1 MISNETLLHTDPL
14 TGKPQAIGLGWLDDS
29 MTSRG
34 PSEEDHNYIADT
46 GATRSD
52 IAAQVGAYQASMLAL
67 KEKVLSLGGFWMQL
81 MDGHGFRLAPNA
93 KCLPKCN
100 VPAPVDKCT
109 AALREVCVGANRSA
123 TPATW
128 NFFQFYNIANFHVMS
143 AENFT
148 DMTAE
153 FLLTRG
159 PYAVIGYSWHGCTSG
174 QREDAPFVAEWNE
187 DFGVPTAPCAETS
200 PGSGIFTRAYSNAT
214 ITWDCAKGHGEIVRK
229 GHGESP
235 ALHTKA

>member
-1 MISNETLLHTDPL
+1 LIFAADMISNETLLHTDPL

-34 PSEEDHNYIADT
+34 PSEEDHNYIVDT
-46 GATRSD
+46 GAKPSE

-81 MDGHGFRLAPNA
+81 MGGKGHGFRVAPDGGKGSPRIA
-93 KCLPKCN
+93 P
-100 VPAPVDKCT
+100 VPVDKCT

-123 TPATW
+123 TPANW
-128 NFFQFYNIANFHVMS
+128 NFMQFYVIWDPRHLS

-148 DMTAE
+148 DLTTE

-159 PYAVIGYSWHGCTSG
+159 PYAVIGYSWHGCTSSG
-174 QREDAPFVAEWNE
+174 QRADAPFFAEWDE
-187 DFGVPTAPCAETS
+187 DFGVPTSTAACAETS
-200 PGSGIFTRAYSNAT
+200 LGSGIFTRAYSNAT

-229 GHGESP
+229 
-235 ALHTKA
+235 

>member
-14 TGKPQAIGLGWLDDS
+14 TGKPQPIGLGWLDDS

-34 PSEEDHNYIADT
+34 PSEEDHNYITDT
-46 GATRSD
+46 GATATD
-52 IAAQVGAYQASMLAL
+52 IAAQVEAYKTSMLAL

-81 MDGHGFRLAPNA
+81 MSGGAFRLAPTA

-100 VPAPVDKCT
+100 VPAPADTCT
-109 AALREVCVGANRSA
+109 AALRELCVGANRSA
-123 TPATW
+123 TPESW
-128 NFFQFYNIANFHVMS
+128 NFLQFYVIPNPRVLS

-148 DMTAE
+148 DLTAE

-159 PYAVIGYSWHGCTSG
+159 PHAVIGYSWHGCTRGGDKRSY
-174 QREDAPFVAEWNE
+174 APFAAEWSE
-187 DFGVPTAPCAETS
+187 DFGVPSAACAETS

-229 GHGESP
+229 HDYD
-235 ALHTKA
+235 LK